1 VTGTPTFVV
10 NGEVVVGTGGLESA
24 VQRRLAAS
32 R

>member
-1 VTGTPTFVV
+1 VV
-10 NGEVVVGTGGLESA
+10 NGEVVVGSAGLAAA